1 MSMLSACWR
10 VERESAPLFS
20 TSGAARFQRA
30 VRMFGS
36 KANGAEMNPNRRRK
50 AQMVCRLT
58 NPAEIPKARSPPD
71 WLLQSVPLGRSSHKQ
86 SAQNCQDR
94 HTAGWPLY
102 GHFLVAVTDYHRV
115 IL

>member
-30 VRMFGS
+30 VRMFDS

-58 NPAEIPKARSPPD
+58 NPADIPKARSPPD
-71 WLLQSVPLGRSSHKQ
+71 WLHQSGPRGRSSPKQ
-86 SAQNCQDR
+86 SAQSRIDR
-94 HTAGWPLY
+94 HIAGWPVR
-102 GHFLVAVTDYHRV
+102 GRFLNDVKD
-115 IL
+115 